1 MKNWLICTFIAFCY
15 LCLPQFLLAQNATL
29 SNPSTCG
36 LNLPITDN
44 NCPEGGVFYEPDRFA
59 INVNNAPGTLL
70 GTNVYLK
77 EVRLIIRHPWSG
89 DLDLSLVSPSGK
101 TVKLSFDNGGG
112 DDNYGNPDISNCGE
126 PMVFSVAACQSIT
139 QGQAPFLDG
148 IYQPQESFFLL
159 NDGTT
164 NPNGQW
170 FLQICDDAPD
180 DEGTLEFVE
189 LVFES
194 TSCLPVSSVSVLGV
208 DTTSVRLDWTPD
220 GCTPMII
227 EYGPPGFIPGVNQN
241 PGQGTVAFANAC
253 APHNLQG
260 LQPDTEYEIY
270 IRRRCTISSTFSENS
285 CAITVR
291 TGCLPPP
298 QTIVERFDTYASC
311 ATTCGAICDFPGIW
325 RNSNGD
331 GFDWL
336 VHEGDTPTASTGPSE
351 DVNGGNGKYIY
362 LEASGAACNN
372 GKECHLLSN
381 CIRINKQ
388 GADTCHL
395 SFNYHMWGTNIG
407 KLRLQ
412 ASIDGGATW
421 STMWEKVGDQGNQWH
436 KVYLSLNQFADN
448 AIVRFRFVG
457 IGGNGSRGDIAL
469 DNIVFFGSEDLGA
482 PDTPFYA
489 DADGDGFGNPNQFIL
504 SCLNDIPSGYTLIGD
519 DCNDNNPNIHPNAT
533 EITCNGIDNNCNG
546 NADENVLPPPV
557 VTNDTICSGGAAVI
571 CAMPI
576 AGRPIFWY
584 TSPDGTDVVGTGT
597 CFFPDLP
604 LNNSAVPITYRFYA
618 QETDFICGS
627 GTRSEAIIVVNPNPN
642 ISHNT
647 TPEVCPGEAFDLTSL
662 TIEDANFTG
671 ASISFHNASPAND
684 ANRLSVAMV
693 NPIAT
698 TTYYYL
704 ATTPEGCKDEQSVTV
719 FAKPA
724 PNFAFVPAKA
734 FSLCLE
740 STERVIVNASGGGG
754 NYTYLWSTG
763 ENDTDIVINAGNIAN
778 ISSKYFITVTDA
790 GECVTIDSVEVT
802 STNSI
807 DSVRVS
813 TTNTAT
819 CTGNDGSITLT
830 PLAGQ
835 SPFRYE
841 WSSANG
847 ISGSIDGILGAY
859 TINNLPQGVYR
870 ITITDNSTQ
879 ACEFFLRQVFVNG
892 PAAIVRTP
900 NIKDVSCAGALD
912 GAITLNVTGINPQ
925 YLWSIGATTP
935 SIQNIPGGMYAVTIT
950 DGACETVLEGMEVKE
965 PEALTIVEGL
975 SSPSCSNA
983 TDGMIE
989 LSVFGGTKNYNFLWN
1004 TGSRREDLD
1013 NVNAGIYTL
1022 TLTDANDCQL
1032 VKIIDLQAPQPL
1044 GVIIDS
1050 LHNITCFEN
1059 SDGFVKVTANGGTP
1073 PYRYL
1078 WNTGSIAPVL
1088 ANVKAGNYSV
1098 TVTDFNGCQ
1107 QVLNVPIAQPALLQL
1122 SIANQVAPQ
1131 CIGDNTGILEAVANG
1146 GSQPYTFVWNT
1157 GTTGSTIT
1165 NLGVGTY
1172 SVTLT
1177 DAKGCFGD
1185 SLKIELD
1192 AASPIAV
1199 AIVVDQPDCIGRN
1212 DGSINLQPTGTAPF
1226 SYIWSRGDIT
1236 QNLNNVGVGTY
1247 AVTVEDA
1254 EGCLFDTS
1262 IIVDAPQ
1269 VFDLNITPFQP
1280 SCFQSTDG
1288 AIEVNFFSAGTP
1300 PLAYNWSNGSTMQDL
1315 SGLSNGDYVLSLRD
1329 SRGCV
1334 FVSDTIKIVNPE
1346 PLDLNVEA
1354 FGQITCTGDSTG
1366 FIEIAVEGGTAP
1378 YDYDWVGTGETTDD
1392 IFNLSA
1398 GDYRLVVLDANQCP
1412 IDTTF
1417 RLVEPAELLTEIIIE
1432 SSDECDQAFS
1442 NEIRAVTKGGRAPYE
1457 YLWSTGVTDSIVTNL
1472 PPGEYQLLVRDANGC
1487 SELIP
1492 SIKLRDAGKALSID
1506 TFFVKDITCFGANDG
1521 AMTVRISGGAAPFIF
1536 HFSENTIIQS
1546 NSREATVTGLPQD
1559 SDYSVTIT
1567 DLGSGCVVATPK
1579 KAINQPTQ
1587 LSFIFNK
1594 TNEPNCFSSADG
1606 AIFASTYGGV
1616 QPYTFQWVN
1625 QNGTQIG
1632 TKEDLTGIPNGTYTG
1647 YVIDTRGCRD
1657 TILQQQVSN
1666 NNDLIR
1672 FANPPIVQDAS
1683 CRNNANGA
1691 INVTIQGG
1699 APPYEYRWSNNRT
1712 TEDIANLA
1720 AGAYTLTLTDADTC
1734 RVIFPAIIVDQ
1745 PDSDISILGKPNNV
1759 LCHGDTTGSIEV
1771 LVSGGTGP
1779 YEYIWEYRGS
1789 LFVEDTSNLSG
1800 LRAGIYKL
1808 SVRDT
1813 NQCFKTATFE
1823 ITEPPQL
1830 QLDMTFEEGNIA
1842 LAIASGGVPD
1852 YTYLWNTGETTQ
1864 QILIPQSG
1872 DYSVTVTDN
1881 NNCIIIENAT
1891 LVDDNEAIGAYQIK
1905 VYPNP
1910 STGEVWLE
1918 VDLPKAL
1925 NIELEVWN
1933 TLGQRVIQQQAG
1945 SIQQTKLLIDLK
1957 NQPSGL
1963 YWLNA
1968 YANGRSI
1975 YSEKLIVEK

>member
-1 MKNWLICTFIAFCY
+1 MKNWLICTSIAFCY
-15 LCLPQFLLAQNATL
+15 LCLPQFLLAQNAILT
-29 SNPSTCG
+29 NPSACG

-44 NCPEGGVFYEPDRFA
+44 NCPEGGVFYQPDRFA
-59 INVNNAPGTLL
+59 INVTGSPSAVL
-70 GTNVYLK
+70 GVNSYLK
-77 EVRLIIRHPWSG
+77 EVRLIIQHPWSG
-89 DLDLSLVSPSGK
+89 DLDISLVSPSGK

-112 DDNYGNPDISNCGE
+112 DDNYGNPNAIACGA
-126 PMVFSVAACQSIT
+126 PMIFSVAACQSIT

-148 IYQPQESFFLL
+148 IYQPQESFFLF
-159 NDGTT
+159 NDGVT

-170 FLQICDDAPD
+170 FLQICDDAAD
-180 DEGTLEFVE
+180 DTGTLEFVE

-208 DTTSVRLDWTPD
+208 DTTTVRLDWTPD
-220 GCTPMII
+220 GCTPMVI
-227 EYGPPGFIPGVNQN
+227 EYGPPGFTPGTDEN
-241 PGQGTVAFANAC
+241 PGQGLVAFANAC

-270 IRRRCTISSTFSENS
+270 IRRRCPISSSFSENS
-285 CAITVR
+285 CPVTVR

-298 QTIVERFDTYASC
+298 QTIVERFDSYSSC
-311 ATTCGAICDFPGIW
+311 ATSCGAVCDFPGIW
-325 RNSNGD
+325 RNASGD

-336 VHEGDTPTASTGPSE
+336 VHQGSTPTAGTGPTG
-351 DVNGGNGKYIY
+351 DVNGGGKYVY

-372 GKECHLLSN
+372 GKEGYLLSN
-381 CIRINKQ
+381 CIRIDKQ
-388 GADTCHL
+388 GSDTCHL

-421 STMWEKVGDQGNQWH
+421 STMWERTGDQGNQWN
-436 KVYLSLNQFADN
+436 KVYLSLNQFADD
-448 AIVRFRFVG
+448 AIVRFRFAG

-489 DADGDGFGNPNQFIL
+489 DADADGFGDQNQFIL
-504 SCLNDIPSGYTLIGD
+504 SCLNDIPFGYTLIGG
-519 DCNDNNPNIHPNAT
+519 DCNDNDPNIHPNAT
-533 EITCNGIDNNCNG
+533 EIACDGIDNNCNG

-571 CAMPI
+571 CAVPT

-584 TSPDGTDVVGTGT
+584 TSLDGADVVGAGT
-597 CFFPDLP
+597 CFFPELP
-604 LNNSAVPITYRFYA
+604 LNNSPVPVVHRFYA

-627 GTRSEAIIVVNPNPN
+627 TTRSEAVIVVNPNPN
-642 ISHNT
+642 ISHNF
-647 TPEVCPGEAFDLTSL
+647 TPEVCPGEPFDLASL

-671 ASISFHNASPAND
+671 AFITFHSASPAND
-684 ANRLSVAMV
+684 TNLLASTMV
-693 NPIAT
+693 SPTET

-704 ATTPEGCKDEQSVTV
+704 ATTPEGCKDEQSVSV

-724 PNFAFVPAKA
+724 PKLTFVPSKA

-740 STERVIVNASGGGG
+740 STERMIVNASGGGG

-763 ENDTDIVINAGNIAN
+763 ENDTDIIINAGNIAGAVN
-778 ISSKYFITVTDA
+778 KYSITVTDA
-790 GECVTIDSVEVT
+790 GECVTTDSVEVT

-813 TTNTAT
+813 TANATT
-819 CTGNDGSITLT
+819 CTGNNGSITVT

-841 WSSANG
+841 WSSTNG
-847 ISGSIDGILGAY
+847 ASGSIDGILGAY
-859 TINNLPQGVYR
+859 TISNLPQGAYR
-870 ITITDNSTQ
+870 ITITDNSEQ

-900 NIKDVSCAGALD
+900 NIRDVSCAGASD
-912 GAITLNVTGINPQ
+912 GSITLNVTGVNPQ
-925 YLWSIGATTP
+925 YLWSTGATT
-935 SIQNIPGGMYAVTIT
+935 SAIQNIPGGVYAVTIT
-950 DGACETVLEGMEVKE
+950 DGACETILEGLEVQE
-965 PEALTIVEGL
+965 PEALTIVEKL
-975 SSPSCSNA
+975 TAPSCSNA

-989 LSVFGGTKNYNFLWN
+989 LSIFGGKKAYNFLWN

-1013 NVNAGIYTL
+1013 NLNAGVYHL
-1022 TLTDANDCQL
+1022 TLTDANNCQL
-1032 VKIIDLQAPQPL
+1032 TETIDLQAPSPL
-1044 GVIIDS
+1044 MINIDS
-1050 LHNITCFEN
+1050 LSNITCFDN
-1059 SDGFVKVTANGGTP
+1059 SDGFVKVIANGGTP
-1073 PYRYL
+1073 PYRYF

-1088 ANVKAGNYSV
+1088 ANLKAGNYSV
-1098 TVTDFNGCQ
+1098 TVTDFKGCQ
-1107 QVLNVPIAQPALLQL
+1107 QVLNVPITQPDLLRL

-1131 CIGDNTGILEAVANG
+1131 CTGDNTGMLEAAASG
-1146 GSQPYTFVWNT
+1146 GTAPYTFVWNT
-1157 GTTGSTIT
+1157 GTIGSTIS
-1165 NLGVGTY
+1165 NLEVGTY
-1172 SVTLT
+1172 TVTLT
-1177 DAKGCFGD
+1177 DANGCFGD
-1185 SLKIELD
+1185 SLEIDLN

-1199 AIVVDQPDCIGRN
+1199 AINIIQPECIGRS
-1212 DGSINLQPTGTAPF
+1212 DGSINLQPTGNAPF
-1226 SYIWSRGDIT
+1226 AYTWSRGDVT
-1236 QNLNNVGVGTY
+1236 QNLSNVGVGMY

-1262 IIVDAPQ
+1262 IVVNAPQ

-1300 PLAYNWSNGSTMQDL
+1300 PVFYNWSNGSTTQDL
-1315 SGLSNGDYVLSLRD
+1315 MDLSTGDYVLSLSD
-1329 SRGCV
+1329 SRGCI

-1346 PLDLNVEA
+1346 PLDLKVEA
-1354 FGQITCTGDSTG
+1354 FGQITCAGDSTG
-1366 FIEIAVEGGTAP
+1366 FIEVAVEGGTAP
-1378 YDYDWVGTGETTDD
+1378 YDYDWVGTGETPDD

-1417 RLVEPAELLTEIIIE
+1417 RLIEPAELITEIIIE
-1432 SSDECDQAFS
+1432 TSDECDEAFS

-1457 YLWSTGVTDSIVTNL
+1457 YIWSTGATDSVVTNL
-1472 PPGEYQLLVRDANGC
+1472 PPGEYELLVRDANAC
-1487 SELIP
+1487 TELIP
-1492 SIKLRDAGKALSID
+1492 SIKLRDAGKALTID
-1506 TFFVKDITCFGANDG
+1506 TFFVKDITCFGADDG
-1521 AMTVRISGGAAPFIF
+1521 EMTVRISGGTAPFIF
-1536 HFSENTIIQS
+1536 HFSNNEIIT
-1546 NSREATVTGLPQD
+1546 NNLREATITGLPQD

-1567 DLGSGCVVATPK
+1567 DVGSGCVVVTPK
-1579 KAINQPTQ
+1579 KAITQPTQ
-1587 LSFIFNK
+1587 LSFIFDK

-1606 AIFASTYGGV
+1606 AIFASTYGGA
-1616 QPYTFQWVN
+1616 QPYACQWVN
-1625 QNGTQIG
+1625 QNGTQVG
-1632 TKEDLTGIPNGTYTG
+1632 TKEDLTGVPNGTYTG
-1647 YVIDTRGCRD
+1647 YVTDSRGCQD
-1657 TILQQQVSN
+1657 TIWQRQVVN
-1666 NNDLIR
+1666 NNELIR
-1672 FANPPIVQDAS
+1672 FAQPPSVLDAS
-1683 CRNNANGA
+1683 CRNSTNGA

-1699 APPYEYRWSNNRT
+1699 APPYQYRWSNNRI
-1712 TEDIANLA
+1712 TEDVSNVA
-1720 AGAYTLTLTDADTC
+1720 AGAYTLTVTDADTC
-1734 RVIFPAIIVDQ
+1734 RVIFPPIIVDQ
-1745 PDSDISILGKPNNV
+1745 PDSDITIIGKPNNI
-1759 LCHGDTTGSIEV
+1759 LCYGDTTGSIEV
-1771 LVSGGTGP
+1771 QVSGGTGP
-1779 YEYIWEYRGS
+1779 YEYVWEYRGS
-1789 LFVEDTSNLSG
+1789 LFLEDTSNLSG
-1800 LRAGIYKL
+1800 VRAGIYKL
-1808 SVRDT
+1808 SVRDA

-1842 LAIASGGVPD
+1842 SAIASGGVPD

-1881 NNCIIIENAT
+1881 NNCIIAEDAT
-1891 LVDDNEAIGAYQIK
+1891 LVGDNETIGFYQVKI
-1905 VYPNP
+1905 YPNP
-1910 STGEVWLE
+1910 STGEVWME
-1918 VDLPKAL
+1918 VDLPEAL
-1925 NIELEVWN
+1925 DIKLEVWN
-1933 TLGQRVIQQQAG
+1933 ALGQRVMQQQAG

-1975 YSEKLIVEK
+1975 YSEKLILEK